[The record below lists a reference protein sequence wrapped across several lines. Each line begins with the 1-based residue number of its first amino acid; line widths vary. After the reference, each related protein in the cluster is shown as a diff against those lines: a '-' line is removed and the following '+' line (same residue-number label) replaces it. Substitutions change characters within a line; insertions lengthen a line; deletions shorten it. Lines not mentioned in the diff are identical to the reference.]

1 MDDVS
6 CLGTETSLLQCTYD
20 SDTTDCGHYEDA
32 GVVCSQI
39 KSNNLVSIGYIICVL
54 HYLVTWGVILVSNCV
69 YITTCTKLYYSGCTD
84 GEVRL
89 VGGSTDNQGR
99 VEVCVNRVWGTV
111 CHDYWSSSDAKVV
124 CRQLGYDLSSRF
136 LC

>member
-20 SDTTDCGHYEDA
+20 SDTSEDNHYEDA
-32 GVVCSQI
+32 GVVCSQN

-69 YITTCTKLYYSGCTD
+69 YITTCTTQVALMEKFDWL
-84 GEVRL
+84 EAL
-89 VGGSTDNQGR
+89 PIIKA
-99 VEVCVNRVWGTV
+99 E
-111 CHDYWSSSDAKVV
+111 
-124 CRQLGYDLSSRF
+124 
-136 LC
+136 